1 MFTMTLRTL
10 ILYIVVLIVIRIMGK
25 RELGQLQPFEFVV
38 AILIADLVSV
48 PMSNTGV
55 PIFYGIIPILTLLV
69 AHLTISQ
76 ISLKSTL
83 FRNVICGKPTIII
96 SQGIVDESMMKKIRY
111 NLDDLFEQLR
121 ENDVFSIV
129 DVEYAILETSGRLS
143 LMLKSEKCPPI
154 MEDLNIATNN
164 VWIPRNLIID
174 GEIDKQELYL
184 SKMTKSEL
192 INRINEH
199 GYKSIK
205 DIFICTTSKDN
216 LLHIQPKRS
225 R

>member
-192 INRINEH
+192 INKINEH

>member
-96 SQGIVDESMMKKIRY
+96 SKGIVDESMMKKIRY

-154 MEDLNIATNN
+154 MEDLNIVTNN